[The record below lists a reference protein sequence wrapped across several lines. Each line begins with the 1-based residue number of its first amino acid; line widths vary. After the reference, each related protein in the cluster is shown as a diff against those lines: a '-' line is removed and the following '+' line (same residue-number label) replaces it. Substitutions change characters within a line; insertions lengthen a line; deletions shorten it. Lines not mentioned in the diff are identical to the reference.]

1 MPGKVEG
8 RGEEGERMR
17 WSDDITDSTDMNLGK
32 IQEMVKDR
40 ETWRAAV
47 PWDREGAD
55 TAWLLN
61 NVLVTTHRPGSA
73 SYGCSAPALGWL
85 PSKV

>member
-40 ETWRAAV
+40 ETWHAAV

-85 PSKV
+85 PSNV